1 MEKLVARAAELNMP
15 ALALTDHGNLFGIPL
30 FYKLC
35 KKAGIR
41 PILGC
46 EIYLLYEGT
55 RLEKERRQGVEGLKL
70 AHACLWAKNSDGFHN
85 LMQLVSDAHVHGFY
99 YKPRTD
105 LEQLRKYRD
114 GLICSSGCINGVA
127 PQFLMRGEYDKAK
140 QALEVFVDI
149 FGKED
154 FYVEVQNQGMP
165 EQIELNPQLL
175 RLADET
181 GVRCIATNDVHY
193 IHSADWEAQD
203 ALLCI
208 QTASKVKDED
218 RMRMPTHQFYL
229 KSYDEMT
236 LAFPNHLDL
245 LENTQSLAERC
256 NVELP
261 FGENHYP
268 VFRMTHL
275 PEALQ
280 RHYPS
285 NRELFTGLCKEG
297 LKERYGINFET
308 ESGPN
313 VFGLSAKEMVER
325 LKLEWQTIENAGF
338 IDYFLIVWDF
348 IHWAKSQGISVGPGR
363 GSAAGSLV
371 AYVLHITDTDPIR
384 FRLLFERFLN
394 PDRVSPPDIDIDFC
408 MRRRDEVI
416 RYVRQTYGE
425 ENVGNIITFG
435 TLGAKM
441 VVRDL
446 ARVYDLPYAEA
457 DRLAKM
463 VPDDIKITLTDA
475 LQRSSELKQ
484 ATETDPTAATI
495 LRDGLVLEGI
505 ARNSG
510 THACGMIISDRP
522 IAEFVPT
529 TLQDG
534 ALTTQFS
541 KDYVEELGLLKMD
554 FLGLTTLTILG
565 DAQQMV
571 REQVDPSF
579 DINKIPFEDEVT
591 FRMLNR
597 GETIG
602 VFQLESDYIQKI
614 CRQFEFH
621 SIDEISALS
630 ALNRPGPMEWIP
642 EYINGKKHPEQIRFI
657 HPLLES
663 VCRGTYGI
671 LVFQEQ
677 VMQAARV
684 IAGYSLGEAD
694 ILRRA
699 MGKKKVDVMNAQR
712 TAFVKGA
719 WEKNAISEGK
729 ANEIFD
735 VLAKFAGYGFN
746 KSHSD
751 AYAIIIYRTAY
762 MKAHYPTQFMA
773 ALLSSLLNNADKLSF
788 YIEACRSQMGIAI
801 LGPDINESLSVFAPI
816 AGKRCIR
823 FGLAAIKSVGD
834 VAAADILEE
843 RRRGGS
849 FRSFLNFAQRV
860 DLRAANRRVM
870 EALIKVGAFDGLGEN
885 RRYLLD
891 NLDRLLKS
899 AALAQKDAACGQ
911 GSLFDFDDL
920 FGIGAAPKSSKTPSN
935 NDLFRNKTEELC
947 LSSNRITNDSG
958 VASSKTAIN
967 AADAH
972 KNRTAF
978 NSVPWVGHERKKQE
992 GASDEN
998 EIYAFGQ
1005 KPSVA
1010 FEAPLSNAS
1019 NTKDQWTAGAT
1030 EVDGGYFQSEHS
1042 SSDGGSNDMPL
1053 FEKLKYEHELLGF
1066 YLSGHPLDEL
1076 NGLERFFQT
1085 FQPEELPLVPNNEEF
1100 RLCGVVEDVSKRI
1113 SKRTN
1118 RPWLLFTLSTKETRY
1133 ELTLFSEQYERYGS
1147 FVTEGSL
1154 LLIEG
1159 LVRKNE
1165 SGFSLNVQRVH
1176 DFRKEFPTL
1185 VKQLHWLVYPNE
1197 MATDFFKYLRRRIEQ
1212 REGSMQLKISFFLN
1226 DDYAL
1231 EGELPYGARTTL
1243 HLDEIANLRS
1253 HPAFAALEITPV
1265 EMAPFPKR
1273 RFERAV

>member
-1 MEKLVARAAELNMP
+1 MPSFVHLHVHSEYSLLDGACKMEKLVARATELQMP

-41 PILGC
+41 PIFGC

-55 RLEKERRQGVEGLKL
+55 RLEKERRQGIEGLKL
-70 AHACLWAKNSDGFHN
+70 AHACLWAKDLNGFRN

-105 LEQLRKYRD
+105 LEQLRKYHE
-114 GLICSSGCINGVA
+114 GLMCSSGCINGVV

-140 QALEVFVDI
+140 CALEIFLEI
-149 FGKED
+149 FGKEN
-154 FYVEVQNQGMP
+154 FYVELQNQGMP
-165 EQIELNPQLL
+165 EQIDLNPQLL
-175 RLADET
+175 KLAGEL
-181 GVRCIATNDVHY
+181 GVRGIATNDVHY
-193 IHSADWEAQD
+193 IRAEDWEAQD

-208 QTASKVKDED
+208 QTASKVKDEE
-218 RMRMPTHQFYL
+218 RMRMPTRQFYL
-229 KSYDEMT
+229 KSAEEMAQ
-236 LAFPNHLDL
+236 AFPNNPEL
-245 LENTQSLAERC
+245 LENTNLLAERC
-256 NVELP
+256 NVTLP

-275 PEALQ
+275 PETLQ
-280 RHYPS
+280 RHYPT
-285 NRELFTGLCKEG
+285 NRELFQGLCKEG
-297 LKERYGINFET
+297 LKERYGIDFEAQ
-308 ESGPN
+308 SGPDA
-313 VFGLSAKEMVER
+313 FGLSAKEMVER
-325 LKLEWQTIENAGF
+325 LKFEWSVIEKTGF
-338 IDYFLIVWDF
+338 VDYFLIVWDF
-348 IHWAKSQGISVGPGR
+348 IHWAKEQGISVGPGR

-384 FRLLFERFLN
+384 FHLLFERFLN

-425 ENVGNIITFG
+425 ESVGNIITFG

-446 ARVYDLPYAEA
+446 ARVYDLSFAEG

-463 VPDDIKITLTDA
+463 VPDDLKITLDDA

-484 ATETDPTAATI
+484 ATETDPTAAKI
-495 LRDGLVLEGI
+495 IREGLVLEGI

-534 ALTTQFS
+534 ALTTQFT

-571 REQVDPSF
+571 REQIDPNF
-579 DINKIPFEDEVT
+579 DINKISFEDEAT
-591 FRMLNR
+591 FQMLNR

-614 CRQFEFH
+614 CRQFEFR

-657 HPLLES
+657 HPLLEP

-712 TAFVKGA
+712 AVFVKGA
-719 WEKNAISEGK
+719 WEKNAIPEGK

-773 ALLSSLLNNADKLSF
+773 ALLSSLLGNADKLSF
-788 YIEACRSQMGIAI
+788 YIEACRSRLGIEI
-801 LGPDINESLSVFAPI
+801 SDPDINESLSSFAPI

-834 VAAADILEE
+834 VAAADILAE
-843 RRRGGS
+843 RRRNGA
-849 FRSFLNFAQRV
+849 FKSFLNFAQRV
-860 DLRAANRRVM
+860 DLHANNRRVL

-891 NLDRLLKS
+891 NLERLMKS
-899 AALAQKDAACGQ
+899 AALAQKDAAVGQ
-911 GSLFDFDDL
+911 SSLFDFDDL
-920 FGIGAAPKSSKTPSN
+920 FGTGTEQKNIPDEQQSTSSDAGNGEGS
-935 NDLFRNKTEELC
+935 
-947 LSSNRITNDSG
+947 SSN
-958 VASSKTAIN
+958 A
-967 AADAH
+967 
-972 KNRTAF
+972 
-978 NSVPWVGHERKKQE
+978 
-992 GASDEN
+992 
-998 EIYAFGQ
+998 
-1005 KPSVA
+1005 
-1010 FEAPLSNAS
+1010 
-1019 NTKDQWTAGAT
+1019 
-1030 EVDGGYFQSEHS
+1030 
-1042 SSDGGSNDMPL
+1042 DMPL
-1053 FEKLKYEHELLGF
+1053 FEKLQHEHELLGF

-1076 NGLERFFQT
+1076 HGLERFFQT
-1085 FQPEELPLVPNNEEF
+1085 FQPDELPLVPNNEEF
-1100 RLCGVVEDVSKRI
+1100 RLCGAVESVSKRI
-1113 SKRTN
+1113 SKKTN
-1118 RPWLLFTLSTKETRY
+1118 RPWLLFTLSAKDQRY
-1133 ELTLFSEQYERYGS
+1133 ELTLFAEPYETYGAC
-1147 FVTEGSL
+1147 VTEGAV

-1159 LVRKNE
+1159 TVRKKEND
-1165 SGFSLNVQRVH
+1165 FSLNVMRVR
-1176 DFRKEFPTL
+1176 DFRKELPSFI
-1185 VKQLHWLVYPNE
+1185 KQLHWLVYPNE
-1197 MATDFFKYLRRRIEQ
+1197 AATDFFKQLRHFIEK
-1212 REGSMQLKISFFLN
+1212 REGSMQQKVSFVLN

-1231 EGELPYGARTTL
+1231 EGELPYGARTMLTL
-1243 HLDEIANLRS
+1243 EDISSLRA
-1253 HPAFAALEITPV
+1253 HPAFAGLEVTPV
-1265 EMAPFPKR
+1265 EMTPFPKK
-1273 RFERAV
+1273 RFDRAY